1 MEKNF
6 LERRENTNYESTSK
20 LAQIISFKAFL
31 KKWREYNF
39 KFASSNENYTLI
51 LLTPLE
57 FYSLSQNLNNFS
69 MNHIEGNFQNRLLQ
83 SLRNIDYI
91 TIYQQYIYLIL
102 LKTNS
107 QNAGKIMER
116 VAKNLSLQEITYENI
131 KLNPS
136 IKFNLANASQINNL
150 SFKTVLLLLGFEQN
164 SQHHNLERLWYQNI
178 KKTQLIS
185 PSFNSW
191 LSRYANNSLIYKN
204 KSEFANISQAIDT
217 WKNNS
222 LVNLIEISQDKYQN
236 FVNQIAIINNENYA
250 GLNQHKCQEL
260 LANLGLN
267 IDITDYYYDADTSS
281 SIYLVTKVIGN

>member
-204 KSEFANISQAIDT
+204 KSKFANISQAIDT

>member
-83 SLRNIDYI
+83 SLRNVDYI